1 MPVKDIVSTEARHA
15 YTVNPRLVRMV
26 RGRMKPEETVALLAE
41 TFRALGDPARAR
53 ILFALL
59 QAELCVCDLAEIVGA
74 SESAVSHHLRI
85 LRALRLV
92 RTRRDGRQVYYSLA
106 DQHIRTLIADGLDH
120 VEELV

>member
-1 MPVKDIVSTEARHA
+1 MAARDVLTPEARHA
-15 YTVNPRLVRMV
+15 HIVNPGLVRKV
-26 RGRMKPEETVALLAE
+26 RNRLKPEETMALLAE
-41 TFRALGDPARAR
+41 TFRVLGDPARAK

-92 RTRRDGRQVYYSLA
+92 RHRRDGRQVYYSLT
-106 DQHIRTLIADGLDH
+106 DEHIRTLIADGLDH
-120 VEELV
+120 VEELI

>member
-1 MPVKDIVSTEARHA
+1 MAAKALLTSDAQHA
-15 YTVNPRLVRMV
+15 HIVNPGLVRKV
-26 RGRMKPEETVALLAE
+26 RSRMKPEETMELLAE
-41 TFRALGDPARAR
+41 TFRALGDPVRAK

-59 QAELCVCDLAEIVGA
+59 QAELCVCDLAEIAGA
-74 SESAVSHHLRI
+74 SESAVSHQLRI

-92 RTRRDGRQVYYSLA
+92 RHRRHGRQVYYSLA

>member
-1 MPVKDIVSTEARHA
+1 MTAKSVLNPATQHA
-15 YTVNPRLVRMV
+15 HIVNPGLVRKV
-26 RGRMKPEETVALLAE
+26 RNRMKPEETMALLAE
-41 TFRALGDPARAR
+41 TFRALGDPARAK

-74 SESAVSHHLRI
+74 SESAVSHQLRI

-92 RTRRDGRQVYYSLA
+92 RHRRDGRQVYYSLA
-106 DQHIRTLIADGLDH
+106 DEHIRTLIADGLDH